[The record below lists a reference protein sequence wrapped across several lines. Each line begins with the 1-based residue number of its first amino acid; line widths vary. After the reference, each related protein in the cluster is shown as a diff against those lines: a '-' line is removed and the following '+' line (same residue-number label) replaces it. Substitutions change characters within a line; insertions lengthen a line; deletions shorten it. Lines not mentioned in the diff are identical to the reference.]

1 MSLSFILVEPT
12 RAANVGAAAR
22 AIKTMGFKQLILVG
36 SDLHLEKEAQWVA
49 HGALDIL
56 DNTITFDSLAAARSH
71 FDLLVA
77 TTARERGCLRQY
89 LTPEQL
95 SEQLVA
101 RETVAQTAIVFG
113 RESSGLSNEELALCD
128 LFTYVPLAQ
137 TYPSLNLAQAV
148 MVYGYALSQVNHKI
162 GLHAK
167 QADENQLQVLK
178 QRLQQTMQSLEIE
191 QDQKLKQWLL
201 DGAALLSQRDV
212 KMAHQL
218 LSDINKK
225 IN

>member
-22 AIKTMGFKQLILVG
+22 AIKTMGFKQLILVA

-56 DNTITFDSLAAARSH
+56 ENTITFDSLAAARSH

-95 SEQLVA
+95 SEHLVA
-101 RETVAQTAIVFG
+101 RETVAQAAIVFG
-113 RESSGLSNEELALCD
+113 RESSGLSNDELALCD

-162 GLHAK
+162 GLLAK
-167 QADENQLQVLK
+167 QADEKQLQVLK
-178 QRLQQTMQSLEIE
+178 QRLQQTMQSLAIE